1 LTDLIDSGIDPER
14 NKERK
19 DIYLKQF
26 IGFTHPKALTSQSKL
41 SLNDTDKDIYDS
53 YLVQLKKP
61 LNLSRLSESNRL
73 MIKAFEYFTEKIG
86 EISIKDSGEAFAD
99 FIESVISS
107 KLFFTNLLLDNSI
120 KSLKISLLRL
130 LIYRKLH
137 RYVR

>member
-26 IGFTHPKALTSQSKL
+26 IGFKDPKALTYQSKL

-61 LNLSRLSESNRL
+61 LNLSRLSES
-73 MIKAFEYFTEKIG
+73 
-86 EISIKDSGEAFAD
+86 
-99 FIESVISS
+99 
-107 KLFFTNLLLDNSI
+107 
-120 KSLKISLLRL
+120 KST
-130 LIYRKLH
+130 H
-137 RYVR
+137 D